1 METSSSSLSGRR
13 TQRSSREAMDDSVAP
28 TSEAEGGKAQL
39 AVRPVASY
47 VPAVI
52 DTSDLRA
59 FLMRPGP
66 SGAMVQCYIQR
77 RKTGMARLFPT
88 YELYL
93 KEGDKF
99 LMAARKRKKNKSS
112 NYLISLD
119 KDDLARNSG
128 NFFGKLR
135 SNFIG
140 AHPRPAHSGSTRPA
154 TRRPTTRPERPSLT
168 GESGPLRR
176 RHRIYAVR

>member
-1 METSSSSLSGRR
+1 MRAAGRDI
-13 TQRSSREAMDDSVAP
+13 SRSVAP
-28 TSEAEGGKAQL
+28 IMTSVMPSQSARMGSTGDNLGAL
-39 AVRPVASY
+39 SVASRAG
-47 VPAVI
+47 VSLKTRDKCGLGHLRPAT
-52 DTSDLRA
+52 DG
-59 FLMRPGP
+59 PGP
-66 SGAMVQCYIQR
+66 GERQGRRGGELISGNS
-77 RKTGMARLFPT
+77 
-88 YELYL
+88 E
-93 KEGDKF
+93 F

-154 TRRPTTRPERPSLT
+154 TRRPTTRPERLSLT